1 MEKCTVHIEV
11 HVRFHQNINHNDS
24 YLSLKVKITLIKIW
38 KDHRTWL
45 VS

>member
-11 HVRFHQNINHNDS
+11 HVRFHLNINHDS
-24 YLSLKVKITLIKIW
+24 YLSLKVKITLIKIG